1 MTVTAVQ
8 DAEPWLTEDDGNLV
22 IYRLGSGKFIGHHIS
37 LNEWMRGPQGCVSN
51 VRRWYDCLEMRRR
64 KLAAGQAEDYQHNG
78 RPRAGAFAFQR
89 YWMRRPWRGN
99 NGRWL
104 MRAWV

>member
-1 MTVTAVQ
+1 MSITAVQ
-8 DAEPWLTEDDGNLV
+8 DAEPWLVEDEGNLV
-22 IYRLGSGKFIGHHIS
+22 IYRIGPSRFIGHHVP
-37 LNEWMRGPQGCVSN
+37 LNERMRGAQACVGN

-78 RPRAGAFAFQR
+78 RPRTAGFAFQR
-89 YWMRRPWRGN
+89 HWLRRPWVGS
-99 NGRWL
+99 NGMWL